1 MNKKVLDRINV
12 IADIYTT
19 SNREQ
24 KAIEEL
30 IELLNALMHR
40 DKLNTLEEFADV
52 IITMIQVLKKYDLKI
67 DSLDRWIEYKVSRT
81 EKVIESNE
89 WYTNYRW
96 SYWRVKS

>member
-1 MNKKVLDRINV
+1 MNKKVLDRINA

-24 KAIEEL
+24 KAVEEL

-52 IITMIQVLKKYDLKI
+52 IITMVQVLRKYNLKI
-67 DSLDRWIEYKVSRT
+67 DSLDKWIEYKVDRT
-81 EKVIESNE
+81 EKRLQGNE
-89 WYTNYRW
+89 
-96 SYWRVKS
+96 

>member
-1 MNKKVLDRINV
+1 MNKKVLDRINA
-12 IADIYTT
+12 IADIYET

-24 KAIEEL
+24 KAVEEL

-52 IITMIQVLKKYDLKI
+52 IITMIQVLKKYDLKL
-67 DSLDRWIEYKVSRT
+67 DSLDRWIEYKVDRT
-81 EKVIESNE
+81 EKRIKENE

-96 SYWRVKS
+96 SYWRIKS

>member
-1 MNKKVLDRINV
+1 MNKKVLDRINA

-24 KAIEEL
+24 KAVEEL

-52 IITMIQVLKKYDLKI
+52 IITMLQVLKKYDLKI
-67 DSLDRWIEYKVSRT
+67 DSLDKWIEYKVSRT
-81 EKVIESNE
+81 EKRLQGNE
-89 WYTNYRW
+89 
-96 SYWRVKS
+96 

>member
-1 MNKKVLDRINV
+1 MNKKVLDRINA

>member
-1 MNKKVLDRINV
+1 MNKKVLDRINA

-24 KAIEEL
+24 KALEEL

-52 IITMIQVLKKYDLKI
+52 IITMIQVLKKYDLKL
-67 DSLDRWIEYKVSRT
+67 DSLDRWIEYKVTRT
-81 EKVIESNE
+81 EKRIDSNE
-89 WYTNYRW
+89 
-96 SYWRVKS
+96 

>member
-1 MNKKVLDRINV
+1 MNTKVLDRINA
-12 IADIYTT
+12 IADIYET

-24 KAIEEL
+24 KAVEEL

-52 IITMIQVLKKYDLKI
+52 IITMVQVLKKYDLKL

-81 EKVIESNE
+81 EKRIQGNE
-89 WYTNYRW
+89 
-96 SYWRVKS
+96 

>member
-52 IITMIQVLKKYDLKI
+52 IITMVQVLKKYNLKI
-67 DSLDRWIEYKVSRT
+67 DSLDRWIEYKIDRT
-81 EKVIESNE
+81 EKRLKGNE
-89 WYTNYRW
+89 
-96 SYWRVKS
+96 

>member
-12 IADIYTT
+12 IADIYDT

-24 KAIEEL
+24 KAVEEL

-52 IITMIQVLKKYDLKI
+52 IITMLQVLRKYNLKI
-67 DSLDRWIEYKVSRT
+67 DSLDRWIEYKLTRT
-81 EKVIESNE
+81 EGRIKDNE
-89 WYTNYRW
+89 
-96 SYWRVKS
+96 

>member
-1 MNKKVLDRINV
+1 MNEKVLNRINA

-24 KAIEEL
+24 KAVEEL

-52 IITMIQVLKKYDLKI
+52 IITMVQVLKKYDLKI
-67 DSLDRWIEYKVSRT
+67 DSLDRWIEYKLDRT
-81 EKVIESNE
+81 EKRIKENE
-89 WYTNYRW
+89 
-96 SYWRVKS
+96 

>member
-1 MNKKVLDRINV
+1 MNEKVLNRINA

-30 IELLNALMHR
+30 IELLNGLTHR

-52 IITMIQVLKKYDLKI
+52 IITMIQVLKKYNLKI

-81 EKVIESNE
+81 EERLKNNE
-89 WYTNYRW
+89 
-96 SYWRVKS
+96 

>member
-1 MNKKVLDRINV
+1 MNKKVLDRINT

-24 KAIEEL
+24 KAVEEL

-40 DKLNTLEEFADV
+40 DKLNAIEEFADV

-81 EKVIESNE
+81 EKRIESNE
-89 WYTNYRW
+89 
-96 SYWRVKS
+96 

>member
-1 MNKKVLDRINV
+1 MNKKVLDRINA

-24 KAIEEL
+24 KALEEL

-52 IITMIQVLKKYDLKI
+52 IITMVQVLKKYDLKL

-81 EKVIESNE
+81 EKRIESNE
-89 WYTNYRW
+89 
-96 SYWRVKS
+96 

>member
-1 MNKKVLDRINV
+1 MNKKVLDRINT

-30 IELLNALMHR
+30 VELLNALMHR

-52 IITMIQVLKKYDLKI
+52 IITMIQVLRKYDLKI
-67 DSLDRWIEYKVSRT
+67 DSLDKWIEYKVSRT
-81 EKVIESNE
+81 EKRLKGNE
-89 WYTNYRW
+89 
-96 SYWRVKS
+96 

>member
-1 MNKKVLDRINV
+1 MNKKVLDRINT

-30 IELLNALMHR
+30 IELLNGLTHR

-52 IITMIQVLKKYDLKI
+52 IITMVQVLRKYNLKI

-81 EKVIESNE
+81 ESRLKDDE
-89 WYTNYRW
+89 
-96 SYWRVKS
+96 

>member
-1 MNKKVLDRINV
+1 MNKKVLDRINA

-24 KAIEEL
+24 KAVEEL

-52 IITMIQVLKKYDLKI
+52 IITMVQVLKKYNLKL

-81 EKVIESNE
+81 EKRIQENE
-89 WYTNYRW
+89 
-96 SYWRVKS
+96 

>member
-1 MNKKVLDRINV
+1 MNTKVLDRINV
-12 IADIYTT
+12 IADIYET

-24 KAIEEL
+24 KAVEEL

-52 IITMIQVLKKYDLKI
+52 IITMIQVLKKYNLKL

-81 EKVIESNE
+81 EKRIQGNE
-89 WYTNYRW
+89 
-96 SYWRVKS
+96 

>member
-1 MNKKVLDRINV
+1 MNKKVLDRINA
-12 IADIYTT
+12 IADIYET

-24 KAIEEL
+24 KAVEEL

-81 EKVIESNE
+81 EKRIQGNE
-89 WYTNYRW
+89 
-96 SYWRVKS
+96 

>member
-1 MNKKVLDRINV
+1 MNKKVLDRINA
-12 IADIYTT
+12 IADIYET

-24 KAIEEL
+24 KAVEEL

-52 IITMIQVLKKYDLKI
+52 IITMIQVLKKYDLKL

-81 EKVIESNE
+81 EKRIQGNE
-89 WYTNYRW
+89 
-96 SYWRVKS
+96 

>member
-1 MNKKVLDRINV
+1 MNKKVLDRINA

-24 KAIEEL
+24 KALEEL

-52 IITMIQVLKKYDLKI
+52 IITMIQVLKKYDLKL

-81 EKVIESNE
+81 EKRIESNE
-89 WYTNYRW
+89 WYTNYR
-96 SYWRVKS
+96 

>member
-1 MNKKVLDRINV
+1 MNKKVLDRINT

-30 IELLNALMHR
+30 VELLNALLHR

-52 IITMIQVLKKYDLKI
+52 IITMVQVLKKYDLKL

-81 EKVIESNE
+81 EKRLQGNE
-89 WYTNYRW
+89 
-96 SYWRVKS
+96 

>member
-1 MNKKVLDRINV
+1 MNKKVLDRINA
-12 IADIYTT
+12 ISDIYTT

-30 IELLNALMHR
+30 IELLNGLTHR

-52 IITMIQVLKKYDLKI
+52 IITMVQVLKKYDLKI

-81 EKVIESNE
+81 EKRLQGNE
-89 WYTNYRW
+89 
-96 SYWRVKS
+96 

>member
-1 MNKKVLDRINV
+1 MNKKVLDRINA

-30 IELLNALMHR
+30 IELLNGLTHR

-52 IITMIQVLKKYDLKI
+52 IITMVQVLRKYDLKL
-67 DSLDRWIEYKVSRT
+67 DSLDRWIEFKVSRT
-81 EKVIESNE
+81 ESRLKGNE
-89 WYTNYRW
+89 
-96 SYWRVKS
+96 

>member
-30 IELLNALMHR
+30 IELLNGLTHR

-52 IITMIQVLKKYDLKI
+52 IITMIQVLRKYDIKI
-67 DSLDRWIEYKVSRT
+67 DSLDRWVEYKVSRT
-81 EKVIESNE
+81 EERLKINE
-89 WYTNYRW
+89 HNANYR
-96 SYWRVKS
+96 